1 MKLITIIQKAVFFF
15 AVFSFLSFF
24 SYGQTTIISYGSSWK
39 YWANNLANFPTGWQ
53 SSAFDDSAW
62 PAGNGELGYGDGDE
76 ATCVPAGGG
85 GTLCLP
91 SGNKYATT
99 YFRKT
104 ISIGNPLLFTNFSC
118 NVERD
123 DGYVVYVNGTE
134 VGRDNLPAFPAAI
147 SYGTSASAAI
157 EDGVTSFTIP
167 NTAFVAGDNVIAVE
181 IHQASVSGSPP
192 TSTSSDI
199 SFNLQLTGNDA
210 FSATLT
216 RGPYLQ
222 MGSQTAI
229 TVRWRTATSQNS
241 RIEIGTS
248 FGSYPTVIT
257 DAANVTEH
265 IVSITGLSPDTKYYY
280 RIGNSTNMGAPDA
293 DKFFKTVPPTTTT
306 GKVRIIAFGDCG
318 RGNIAYQ
325 DENLANYRNFL
336 TTNGIDAADAWIL
349 LGDNAY
355 NSGTDAEYTTNF
367 FDIYGDNLLKNH
379 KLYPSPGNHDYGNNT
394 GNKSSRAM
402 PYYNCFTVPQA
413 GECGGVASNKPN
425 FYSFDIGNIHF
436 LSLDSWGIETD
447 LTHMGTSGST
457 MLKTWIDADLAGN
470 TQKWTVAYWHHAP
483 YTKGSHDSDAESELA
498 AIRQNF
504 ITYLESRGVDMIL
517 CGHSHGYERGYLLKN
532 YTGSWSS
539 FNAGI
544 HAVST
549 SSATYTSNST
559 CPYVYNST
567 PLNHGTVYVVSGSAG
582 ASGTNTASF
591 GTNAMPYALN
601 DGGVFYFE
609 TENNRLDAKMLR
621 RDGTIFDRFTILK
634 DVNKSVTQNIVTGNT
649 AVLTASWPGNYS
661 WSNTATTRSINF
673 TPLVSGT
680 TNFTVTDD
688 YGCMTDQFTV
698 NATGLLP
705 VDLLSFDVRL
715 NRTKKV
721 DIQWS
726 TATES
731 GSDHFNIERSV
742 NGNDYT
748 ALARISGSGNSTS
761 IQRYSFID
769 DSPLPGISFYRLSQ
783 KDQNDNTAYLGV
795 KKIVNNYTD
804 DFEVK
809 TLSVGNNRLII
820 EISTKKQAN
829 CYLRVHD
836 IAGREKLKERIS
848 LMSGIT
854 RKEITLT
861 TGAYIWEVREENGT
875 IHFQKVVMY

>member
-1 MKLITIIQKAVFFF
+1 MKLMTTIHNGVFFF
-15 AVFSFLSFF
+15 VAFCFLSFF
-24 SYGQTTIISYGSSWK
+24 SFGQSTVISYGSSWK

-53 SSAFDDSAW
+53 NSAYDDSAW

-76 ATCVPAGGG
+76 TTCVPSGGG

-104 ISIGNPLLFTNFSC
+104 ITISNPLLFTNFSC

-134 VGRDNLPAFPAAI
+134 VGRDNLPAFPAVI
-147 SYGTSASAAI
+147 SYGSSASSAV
-157 EDGVTSFTIP
+157 EDGVSSFTIP
-167 NTAFVAGDNVIAVE
+167 SSVFVAGDNVIAVE

-210 FSATLT
+210 FSATLA

-222 MGSQTAI
+222 MGSQNAI
-229 TVRWRTATSQNS
+229 TIRWRTSTAQNS
-241 RIEIGTS
+241 RVEIGTS
-248 FGSYPTVIT
+248 FGTYPTVIT

-265 IVSITGLSPDTKYYY
+265 IVSVTGLNPDTKYYY
-280 RIGNSTNMGAPDA
+280 RIGNSSDMGAPDA
-293 DKFFKTVPPTTTT
+293 DKFFKTVPPSTTT
-306 GKVRIIAFGDCG
+306 GKVSIIAFGDCG

-336 TTNGIDAADAWIL
+336 ATNGIEAADAWLL

-367 FDIYGDNLLKNH
+367 FAIYGDNLLKNH
-379 KLYPSPGNHDYGNNT
+379 KLYPSPGNHDYGNNAA
-394 GNKSSRAM
+394 NKSSRAM
-402 PYYNCFTVPQA
+402 PYYNSFTVPQA

-436 LSLDSWGIETD
+436 LSLDSWGIEAD
-447 LTHMGTSGST
+447 LTHMGTSGT
-457 MLKTWIDADLAGN
+457 TPLKTWVDADLAAN
-470 TQKWTVAYWHHAP
+470 TQKWTVAYWHHPP

-504 ITYLESRGVDMIL
+504 ITYLESRGVDIIL
-517 CGHSHGYERGYLLKN
+517 CGHSHGYERGYMLKN

-539 FNAGI
+539 FNAGT

-549 SSATYTSNST
+549 SSAAYTSNST

-567 PLNHGTVYVVSGSAG
+567 PLHHGTVYVVSGSAG
-582 ASGTNTASF
+582 ASGSNTASF

-609 TENNRLDAKMLR
+609 TEDNRLDAKMLR
-621 RDGTIFDRFTILK
+621 RNGTIFDRFTILK
-634 DVNKSVTQNIVTGNT
+634 DVNKSVTQNIMTGNT
-649 AVLTASWPGNYS
+649 AVLTASWPGSYN
-661 WSNTATTRSINF
+661 WSNAATTRSISF

-680 TNFTVTDD
+680 TNFTVTDQ
-688 YGCMTDQFTV
+688 YGCVTDQFTI
-698 NATGLLP
+698 NATGVLP
-705 VDLLSFDVRL
+705 VNLLSFDVQL
-715 NRTKKV
+715 NSNKKA
-721 DIQWS
+721 DIKWT
-726 TATES
+726 TAAEP
-731 GSDHFNIERSV
+731 GNDHFNIDRSA
-742 NGNDYT
+742 NGRDYD
-748 ALARISGSGNSTS
+748 RIRTVVSNAGQSSV
-761 IQRYSFID
+761 QQYSFVD

-783 KDQNDNTAYLGV
+783 SDHNGNTTYLGV
-795 KKIVNNYTD
+795 KKLINNSSNE
-804 DFEVK
+804 FEVK
-809 TLSVGNNRLII
+809 TVLADHQRLVI
-820 EISTKKQAN
+820 EINSARMTN
-829 CYLRVHD
+829 CYLRVYD
-836 IAGREKLKERIS
+836 LAGREKITERINVPA
-848 LMSGIT
+848 GVT
-854 RKEITLT
+854 RKEVSLPA
-861 TGAYIWEVREENGT
+861 GVYIWEVREESGVT
-875 IHFQKVVMY
+875 HFQKVII